1 MKNLIYF
8 FLLFSTVVSS
18 QNYNYAIDEP
28 QKTAKPATPVVNN
41 QLEEIEYFKA
51 YLLPIAQKANLQKA
65 LDTYGAVRLE
75 KGDYRGADII
85 IGSNQKLYG
94 HPSLTKVSNIT
105 ITAGSTGIVL
115 EDLNPQ
121 DKTITIQSGGVISG
135 CTFKSLKEVKLI
147 GTNIQFENNTL
158 IDYDGQ
164 IQFDCSV
171 SGYFR
176 NNKIIRH
183 KVGTVSNMLVLKG
196 NSTTPSYGNVHLW
209 SNYLTPHG
217 DTTDIDNLQS
227 ATFVGIDC
235 EGWNLLSEGTK
246 AMFSA
251 HNMGNVKITDMQ
263 GGSYNP
269 NPNIAYNVDATNLF
283 FLNQQL
289 QTVDDIVSAK
299 TNVFRV
305 AGNGTFSRSAETVT
319 GFNLLAMPHNTD
331 VIYNG
336 VSQTATISD
345 LTTITKLSNA
355 ILGTHDTP
363 WTRPTSETLPDPLG
377 VNWSTDR
384 VGKPDSR
391 AYIQNLI
398 NTNNIAELPEGI
410 FYISSTLL
418 LPADRLHGIIG
429 KGTGK
434 TVICGLTDKFPLIS
448 IGAGGD
454 GAFTLSNI
462 TLQGGNAG
470 IYASMNYGNLN
481 IAYQKMK
488 FVVFRNQ
495 NYGIHLYQTGGF
507 DNCFME
513 NLGFVN
519 CNIGFFQDPLRS
531 DSGENNSAYV
541 DKTLFYKNQYINCN
555 EAVSMRATRADNL
568 DAWVDCKFDNNR
580 IALNT
585 GGLSSA
591 IAANCDFTN
600 TTGSAP
606 SGSMGNYTYKEN
618 CVINGNFSLYSC
630 NFNNN
635 STAYMFNAQSLT
647 MEGCNLLDNITVFA
661 NGENNG
667 QWHNIINSTI
677 TGAMG
682 GGAVEN
688 SGVYINSNFIAH
700 PSYSKLFV
708 NINLNVPTVLINTT
722 PTPYP
727 QLLVT
732 Q

>member
-1 MKNLIYF
+1 MELIIELVNMRNLIG
-8 FLLFSTVVSS
+8 
-18 QNYNYAIDEP
+18 QQ
-28 QKTAKPATPVVNN
+28 QKTFRYKPTIGIPIVINN
-41 QLEEIEYFKA
+41 QIEEIAYFNS
-51 YLLPIAQKANLQKA
+51 YLLPISQKENIQTAI
-65 LDTYGAVRLE
+65 DTYDSVRLE
-75 KGDYRGADII
+75 KGDYSGVNIVMH
-85 IGSNQKLYG
+85 SNQRLYG
-94 HPSLTKVSNIT
+94 HPSLTKVSNIK
-105 ITAGSTGIVL
+105 IAAGSSGIVL
-115 EDLNPQ
+115 EDLNPM
-121 DKTITIQSGGVISG
+121 DKVITLEAGGVISG
-135 CTFKSLKEVKLI
+135 CTFKSIKEVLMI
-147 GTNIQFENNTL
+147 GTNIQFENNTI
-158 IDYDGQ
+158 IDFDGMLRL
-164 IQFDCSV
+164 DCSV

-176 NNKIIRH
+176 NNKLIRH
-183 KVGTVSNMLVLKG
+183 KVGTVSNMLVMKG
-196 NSTTPSYGNVHLW
+196 NNTTPSYGNVHLW
-209 SNYLTPHG
+209 TNFLTPHG
-217 DTTDIDNLQS
+217 DTTDIDGLQS
-227 ATFVGIDC
+227 ATFVGMDT

-251 HNMGNVKITDMQ
+251 HNMGNIKITDFQ

-269 NPNIAYNVDATNLF
+269 TPNIAYDIDAANLF
-283 FLNQQL
+283 FLNQPL
-289 QTVDDIVSAK
+289 QTVNDIVSPR
-299 TNVFRV
+299 TDVFRV
-305 AGNGTFSRSAETVT
+305 AGNGSFLRSAGTIT
-319 GFNLLAMPHNTD
+319 GFDLLALPHNINA
-331 VIYNG
+331 VYNG
-336 VSQTATISD
+336 ISQTTTITDSAV
-345 LTTITKLSNA
+345 ITKLSAA
-355 ILGTHDTP
+355 ILGTQNTP
-363 WTRPTSETLPDPLG
+363 WLRPTWETLPDPLG
-377 VNWSTDR
+377 VNWKAER
-384 VGKPDSR
+384 VGKPDSTS
-391 AYIQNLI
+391 YIQNLI
-398 NTNNIAELPEGI
+398 NTNNIAELSEGV
-410 FYISSTLL
+410 FYIGTTLT

-434 TVICGLTDKFPLIS
+434 TVICGLTDTFPLIS
-448 IGAGGD
+448 IGAGSD
-454 GAFTLSNI
+454 GAFTLANL

-470 IYASMNYGNLN
+470 IYASMDYGNLN

-495 NYGIHLYQTGGF
+495 NHGIHLYHTGGF
-507 DNCFME
+507 DNCFLE
-513 NLGFVN
+513 NLGFIN

-555 EAVSMRATRADNL
+555 EAISMRATRADNL
-568 DAWVDCKFDNNR
+568 DAWVNCKFDNNR

-635 STAYMFNAQSLT
+635 SAAYMFNAQSLT
-647 MEGCNLLDNITVFA
+647 MEGCNLLDNVIVFA

-677 TGAMG
+677 TGTIG
-682 GGAVEN
+682 GGAIEN

-700 PSYSKLFV
+700 PSLSKLFV
-708 NINLNVPTVLINTT
+708 NVNLNIPTVLINAT